1 MGKLLHGIGWF
12 LRQMNWA
19 YRLFLPI
26 LLIVLLLV
34 LLFAGD
40 RIGLKFCR
48 SWQEAEPLAAV
59 KHETEIAE
67 TPDEI
72 KAVRQI
78 GQWEFLSVQTE
89 ELVERHES
97 RLLGEKHLVRIYYG
111 TVRLGMDTAD
121 FSDDWFAAKG
131 DTAVLTLPPIEIL
144 NEDFIDEARTLTF
157 YEEGTFD
164 ATTKQAMYA
173 EAAAAMKAR
182 ALSAHNLKQAK
193 AAAHRHFKALFQ
205 AFGFKAV
212 EFKLTR

>member
-19 YRLFLPI
+19 YRFFLPI

-121 FSDDWFAAKG
+121 FSDDSLM
-131 DTAVLTLPPIEIL
+131 V
-144 NEDFIDEARTLTF
+144 
-157 YEEGTFD
+157 
-164 ATTKQAMYA
+164 
-173 EAAAAMKAR
+173 
-182 ALSAHNLKQAK
+182 
-193 AAAHRHFKALFQ
+193 
-205 AFGFKAV
+205 
-212 EFKLTR
+212 

>member
-1 MGKLLHGIGWF
+1 MGKFLHGISRRFGRTKW
-12 LRQMNWA
+12 RS
-19 YRLFLPI
+19 RLLFP
-26 LLIVLLLV
+26 V
-34 LLFAGD
+34 LLFVLMLLFWGGDKAG
-40 RIGLKFCR
+40 LQFCSSR
-48 SWQEAEPLAAV
+48 QEAGPGAAV
-59 KHETEIAE
+59 RHETEIAA

-78 GQWEFLSVQTE
+78 GQWEFLSVQSE

-121 FSDDWFAAKG
+121 FSDEWFAAKG
-131 DTAVLTLPPIEIL
+131 DTAVLTLPPIGIL

-157 YEEGTFD
+157 YEDGTFD

-182 ALSAHNLKQAK
+182 ALSAHNIRQAQ
-193 AAAHRHFKALFQ
+193 AAAQRHFKALFQ
-205 AFGFKAV
+205 AFGFKTV
-212 EFKLTR
+212 LYNQE